1 VEVVWRFEHRTFYI
15 GSWRVKLILTCQEVL
30 K

>member
-1 VEVVWRFEHRTFYI
+1 VWRFEHRTFYI
-15 GSWRVKLILTCQEVL
+15 GSWRAELILAPLGVP